1 MLEFEVVF
9 YCGYLSTLL
18 WIYRHFSANACLA
31 PLCAMHGLAV
41 TTVEGIG
48 SVKNGLHPVQVRQ
61 TFWIYTC
68 IVISLSIHPS
78 LQNYFYGAYF
88 LIFILKVKVIVKLSA
103 TSLSKSYVFPLLNLA
118 HISLRVLL
126 IKGVQWPWTKFMKT
140 FKWPIDQSVGPYVD
154 FVTNQCLKN
163 PLLDWLHIKYTGNPL
178 ILKLKD

>member
-48 SVKNGLHPVQVRQ
+48 SVKNGLNPVQVRQ

-118 HISLRVLL
+118 HISLKEFFWSKVCNDLEQNLWKR
-126 IKGVQWPWTKFMKT
+126 
-140 FKWPIDQSVGPYVD
+140 SNGP
-154 FVTNQCLKN
+154 
-163 PLLDWLHIKYTGNPL
+163 
-178 ILKLKD
+178 

>member
-1 MLEFEVVF
+1 MLEFDIVF

-68 IVISLSIHPS
+68 IVISLSIHRS
-78 LQNYFYGAYF
+78 LRHYFMEHIFSF
-88 LIFILKVKVIVKLSA
+88 LDLRLKVIVKLSVK
-103 TSLSKSYVFPLLNLA
+103 SFSKSYVFPLLNLA
-118 HISLRVLL
+118 HISL
-126 IKGVQWPWTKFMKT
+126 KKFFWSNGVQWPWTKLF
-140 FKWPIDQSVGPYVD
+140 
-154 FVTNQCLKN
+154 
-163 PLLDWLHIKYTGNPL
+163 
-178 ILKLKD
+178 